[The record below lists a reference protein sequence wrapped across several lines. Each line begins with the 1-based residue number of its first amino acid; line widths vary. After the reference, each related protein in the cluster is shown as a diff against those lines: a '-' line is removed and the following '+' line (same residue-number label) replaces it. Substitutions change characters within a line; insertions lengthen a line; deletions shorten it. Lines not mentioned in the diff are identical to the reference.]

1 MASPVTDALFGSNFK
16 IDRHSTVFPH
26 PDSPT
31 RAADDLSGFNI
42 FLKPENEG
50 REDPCRAI
58 GNT

>member
-1 MASPVTDALFGSNFK
+1 MTAK
-16 IDRHSTVFPH
+16 
-26 PDSPT
+26 